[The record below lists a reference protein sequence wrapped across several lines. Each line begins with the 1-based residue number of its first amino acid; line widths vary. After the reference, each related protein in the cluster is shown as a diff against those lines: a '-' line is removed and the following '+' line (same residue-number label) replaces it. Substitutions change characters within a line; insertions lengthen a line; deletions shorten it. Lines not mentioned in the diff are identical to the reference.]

1 MTDESLTPPAR
12 FNLARYCLEANAAER
27 GDKTAMI
34 LARPAGNG
42 FTPERWTFAEF
53 DEAVRRMSAGLAA
66 TTKLKPG
73 DRVMLRL
80 ENGSD
85 YALLFFACIAAG
97 FVPLPSSS
105 QLTAEEAGFLLADS
119 GAAAIAMADGL
130 AFDGVPDEVTVLTPS
145 DVGELKQCKPSPG
158 YADTQA
164 DDPAFL
170 IYTSG
175 TTARPKGVLHGHRS
189 AWGRRPMHDGWQ
201 GLRESDVMLHAGRF
215 NWTYTIGVGLVDPWS
230 RGAGAVLYDGPADKC
245 VWPRLIQEYGTTLF
259 AAVPGV
265 YRQILKYCDMSNY
278 DISSLR
284 HALVSGE
291 AMPPGLRDQWS
302 ETTGLEMYEALGMS
316 EYSTFVSSG
325 PGVPV
330 RVGSPG
336 KPQAGRRLAILPPD
350 QAAGNDPLPSHTVGL
365 LAVPRTEP
373 GLMLGYWNRPEED
386 EIVYR
391 GEWFC
396 GGDLAALDEDGYLW
410 FHGRNDDMMNAMGY
424 RVSPLEVEAALSK
437 HDNVADLAVAEVP
450 VSDQVS
456 VICAF
461 DVSRDPDLTDA
472 ASLLAFAA
480 EHLARYKCP
489 REIVFI
495 DALPRTPNGK
505 VRRRDLPNLHPGSN
519 KC

>member
-1 MTDESLTPPAR
+1 
-12 FNLARYCLEANAAER
+12 
-27 GDKTAMI
+27 
-34 LARPAGNG
+34 
-42 FTPERWTFAEF
+42 
-53 DEAVRRMSAGLAA
+53 
-66 TTKLKPG
+66 
-73 DRVMLRL
+73 
-80 ENGSD
+80 
-85 YALLFFACIAAG
+85 
-97 FVPLPSSS
+97 
-105 QLTAEEAGFLLADS
+105 
-119 GAAAIAMADGL
+119 
-130 AFDGVPDEVTVLTPS
+130 
-145 DVGELKQCKPSPG
+145 
-158 YADTQA
+158 
-164 DDPAFL
+164 
-170 IYTSG
+170 
-175 TTARPKGVLHGHRS
+175 
-189 AWGRRPMHDGWQ
+189 MHDGWQ

-230 RGAGAVLYDGPADKC
+230 RGAGAVFYDGPDDKC
-245 VWPRLIQEYGTTLF
+245 VWPRLIQEFKTTLF

-265 YRQILKYCDMSNY
+265 YRQILKYCDMKNY

-291 AMPPGLRDQWS
+291 AMPPGLRDQWR

-325 PGVPV
+325 PNVPV

-336 KPQAGRRLAILPPD
+336 KPQAGRRLAILPAD
-350 QAAGNDPLPSHTVGL
+350 KAAGNDPLPSDTVGL
-365 LAVPRTEP
+365 LAVHRTEP

-396 GGDLAALDEDGYLW
+396 GGDLAALDADGYLW

-461 DVSRDPDLTDA
+461 VVSRDPDLTDA

-489 REIVFI
+489 REVVFI

-505 VRRRDLPNLHPGSN
+505 VRRRDLPGLHPGSN
-519 KC
+519 KS